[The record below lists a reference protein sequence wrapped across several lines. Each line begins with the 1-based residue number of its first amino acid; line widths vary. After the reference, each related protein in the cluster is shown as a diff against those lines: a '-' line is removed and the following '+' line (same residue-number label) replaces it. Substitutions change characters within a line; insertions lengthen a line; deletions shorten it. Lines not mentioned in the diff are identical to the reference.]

1 MLTRA
6 VVLSCGLVASIA
18 GSSASALAQSPDLV
32 AVQGVIESAYV
43 TGVFITR
50 DSNAVRRGFHPRF
63 ILSVLQ
69 SDTVLVVPLDAWLA
83 RLRLDGRRT
92 SDQVQHTIDHISI
105 TANTAHVTMRLSI
118 NGRHVYTDYMG
129 LYRFPEGWR
138 IVSKIFQDH
147 D

>member
-1 MLTRA
+1 MFRRA
-6 VVLSCGLVASIA
+6 ILLSCGLV
-18 GSSASALAQSPDLV
+18 GSLGGLPTSAVAQTPDLA
-32 AVQGVIESAYV
+32 AVRQVIEDAYV

-69 SDTVLVVPLDAWLA
+69 SDTVLVVPLTTWLG

-92 SDQVQHTIDHISI
+92 SDQVEHTFDHVSV
-105 TANTAHVTMRLSI
+105 TEKTAHVTMRLFI
-118 NGRHVYTDYMG
+118 NGQHVYTDYLG

-138 IVSKIFQDH
+138 VVSKIFQDH
-147 D
+147 N

>member
-1 MLTRA
+1 MSKSA
-6 VVLSCGLVASIA
+6 VVLSCGLIASNA
-18 GSSASALAQSPDLV
+18 GSPASALAQSADLV
-32 AVQGVIESAYV
+32 AVQSVIESAYV

-50 DSNAVRRGFHPRF
+50 DSNSVRRGFHPRF

-92 SDQVQHTIDHISI
+92 TDQVQHTIDHISI

-138 IVSKIFQDH
+138 IVNKIFQDH